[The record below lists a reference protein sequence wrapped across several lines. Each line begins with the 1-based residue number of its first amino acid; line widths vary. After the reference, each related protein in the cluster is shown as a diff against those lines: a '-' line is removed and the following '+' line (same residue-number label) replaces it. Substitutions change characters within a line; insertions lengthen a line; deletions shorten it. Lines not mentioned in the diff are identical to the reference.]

1 MKRELKKVTTM
12 TKSKKALST
21 FEREMKDAKFKKAF
35 DESYREFL
43 FSELLI
49 SIMEEDDI
57 SVRNL
62 AKEVGVSP
70 TIIQKLRSGKQADLK
85 VTNFI
90 SILKTFGYKMI
101 IEKENERFEVK
112 KDKKDHLNF
121 VHPN

>member
-1 MKRELKKVTTM
+1 M

-35 DESYREFL
+35 DESYEEFL

-57 SVRNL
+57 SVRSL
-62 AKEVGVSP
+62 AKEVGLSP
-70 TIIQKLRSGKQADLK
+70 TIIQKLRSGKQIDIRVGNFVSLLK
-85 VTNFI
+85 A
-90 SILKTFGYKMI
+90 FGYKMI
-101 IEKENERFEVK
+101 IQKDNERFEVK

-121 VHPN
+121 IHV